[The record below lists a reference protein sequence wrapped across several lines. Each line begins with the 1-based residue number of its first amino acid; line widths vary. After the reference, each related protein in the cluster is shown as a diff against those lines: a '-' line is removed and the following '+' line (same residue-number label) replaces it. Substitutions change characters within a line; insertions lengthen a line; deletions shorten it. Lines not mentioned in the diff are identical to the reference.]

1 MILKQVIKYTN
12 ANAIE
17 ATWVDRIQLPDF
29 DVPEQPAELDE
40 EGNEIT
46 PAVPASVEPG
56 GVQEI
61 VRLCRSYADVQ
72 MQDFRDDV
80 AQHGGDIDEY
90 EDLIAE
96 VEADIVPPPAPT
108 SAQIKSEIIASTQE
122 RLNVFARTRYYD
134 GILSL
139 CTYATSP
146 NPRFQS
152 EGQYGV
158 MARDSTWAK
167 LYEILEE
174 VEAGERP
181 MPTGYADVEPELPI
195 LQWPIV

>member
-1 MILKQVIKYTN
+1 MILKQVIKYDN

-17 ATWVDRIQLPDF
+17 ATWV
-29 DVPEQPAELDE
+29 EQTV
-40 EGNEIT
+40 T
-46 PAVPASVEPG
+46 PAVGVEGEEGYTPETITE
-56 GVQEI
+56 V
-61 VRLCRSYADVQ
+61 VRLCKSYADVQ

-80 AQHGGDIDEY
+80 AKHGGDIDEY
-90 EDLIAE
+90 EGLIAE
-96 VEADIVPPPAPT
+96 VEANIVPPLAPT
-108 SAQIKSEIIASTQE
+108 EAQIKDEIIASTQE

-158 MARDSTWAK
+158 VARDSTWAK

-174 VEAGERP
+174 VEAGKRP
-181 MPTGYADVEPELPI
+181 MPTGYVDVEPELPV